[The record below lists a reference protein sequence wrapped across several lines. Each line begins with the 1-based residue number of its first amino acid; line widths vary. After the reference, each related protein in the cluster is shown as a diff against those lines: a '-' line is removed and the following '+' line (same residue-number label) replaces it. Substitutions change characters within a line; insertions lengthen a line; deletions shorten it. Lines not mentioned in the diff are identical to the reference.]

1 MILSIKKHVIG
12 LLVGVLIGAGL
23 VSLYAFY
30 YVEKSSRD
38 KADEEKKPLY
48 WVAPMDANY
57 RRDKPG
63 KSPMGMD
70 LVPVYEKSQANDSA
84 GSGVVTISPHVE
96 NNLGVR
102 TALVKSMRLHTEIT
116 TVGYV
121 GYDEDKLVH
130 IHPRVEGWIDKLYI
144 KSMGERVDQG
154 QPLYELYSPELVNA
168 QKEVLVALKQS
179 DQQLISAARKRLKAL
194 KMSPKFIEHLV
205 RTKEVSQTVT
215 FYAPQSGVVE
225 NLNIREGFY
234 VQPDTTMM
242 SIGQLQ
248 QVWVEAEVFEREA
261 ALVKAGL
268 PVTMKLDYLPG
279 KTWQGEVDYVYPS
292 LDAQNR
298 TLRVRLRFDNQ
309 DLALKPNMFAQ
320 VSIHSDPIDDVVT
333 VPKEAVIRTGQQD
346 RVVLVVGNGQFKSIE
361 IAIGR
366 VTSEYI
372 EVLDGLSAGDEIV
385 TSAQFLIDSESS
397 KNSDFKRMSVG
408 ENPTFTWMQGRVNE
422 VQQQQRIVNITHE
435 PVAVWS
441 WPAMTMDFA
450 IADSVDVEALKAGQE
465 LHFKVI
471 QSDSG
476 EYLVSEVHIVSEPA
490 FASATVRGVINQVDA
505 DTRVLNISRDAI
517 EKWNRQAATMNFVAA
532 QGIELEQFKA
542 GDVVKFTFEV
552 REDLVVIEIMLQQT
566 GDAEHHSHDHH

>member
-1 MILSIKKHVIG
+1 MLSIKKHLLG
-12 LLVGVLIGAGL
+12 LLVGALVGGGL
-23 VSLYAFY
+23 VNLYTFY
-30 YVEKSSRD
+30 SSEKSSEN
-38 KADEEKKPLY
+38 KAAEEKKPLY

-70 LVPVYEKSQANDSA
+70 LVPVYEKPQVNE
-84 GSGVVTISPHVE
+84 GSGPGVVTISPHVE

-102 TALVKSMRLHTEIT
+102 TALVKSMRIHTEIT

-144 KSMGERVDQG
+144 KSMGERVEQG

-205 RTKEVSQTVT
+205 QTKEVSQTVT

-242 SIGQLQ
+242 SIGELQ

-298 TLRVRLRFDNQ
+298 TLRVRLRFNNK

-320 VSIHSDPIDDVVT
+320 ISIHSDPVDEVVT

-346 RVVLVVGNGQFKSIE
+346 RVVLVVGNGQFKSVE
-361 IAIGR
+361 IVIGR

-372 EVLDGLSAGDEIV
+372 EVLDGLAAGDEIV

-397 KNSDFKRMSVG
+397 KNSDFKRMNVG
-408 ENPTFTWMQGRVNE
+408 ETPTFAWMQGRVNE
-422 VQQQQRIVNITHE
+422 IQRQQRIANITHD
-435 PVAVWS
+435 PVAAWN
-441 WPAMTMDFA
+441 WPEMTMDFG
-450 IADSVDVEALKAGQE
+450 IADSVDIEALKAGQA

-471 QSDSG
+471 QSGSG
-476 EYLVSEVHIVSEPA
+476 EYLVSEIHIVSEPS
-490 FASATVRGVINQVDA
+490 FPSATVRGVINQVDIDA
-505 DTRVLNISRDAI
+505 RVLNISREAI
-517 EKWNRQAATMNFVAA
+517 EKWNRQAATMDFVVAK
-532 QGIELEQFKA
+532 GVELQQFKT
-542 GDVVKFTFEV
+542 GDAVKFTFEV
-552 REDLVVIEIMLQQT
+552 RENLVVTEIMLQQA
-566 GDAEHHSHDHH
+566 GDEAHHSHGHH

>member
-1 MILSIKKHVIG
+1 MRLSIKKHVIG

-30 YVEKSSRD
+30 YVEKSSSN
-38 KADEEKKPLY
+38 KADEEKQPLY

-70 LVPVYEKSQANDSA
+70 LVPVYGESQANDSA

-144 KSMGERVDQG
+144 KSMGERVEQG

-268 PVTMKLDYLPG
+268 PVKMELDYLPG

-361 IAIGR
+361 IVIGR

-372 EVLDGLSAGDEIV
+372 EVLDGLSEGDEIV

-397 KNSDFKRMSVG
+397 KNSDFKRMSVD

-422 VQQQQRIVNITHE
+422 VQQQLRIVNITHD
-435 PVAVWS
+435 PVAAWS

-450 IADSVDVEALKAGQE
+450 IADGVDVEPLKTGQE

-476 EYLVSEVHIVSEPA
+476 EYLVSEIHIVSEPS

-505 DTRVLNISRDAI
+505 HARVLNISRDAI

-552 REDLVVIEIMLQQT
+552 REDLVVTEIMLQQT
-566 GDAEHHSHDHH
+566 GDAVHHSHDHH

>member
-1 MILSIKKHVIG
+1 MLSIKKHVIG

>member
-1 MILSIKKHVIG
+1 MLSIKKHLLG
-12 LLVGVLIGAGL
+12 LLVGALVGGGL
-23 VSLYAFY
+23 VNLYTFY
-30 YVEKSSRD
+30 SGEKSSEN
-38 KADEEKKPLY
+38 KAAEEKKPLY

-70 LVPVYEKSQANDSA
+70 LVPVYEKPQVNE
-84 GSGVVTISPHVE
+84 GSGPGVVTISPHVE

-102 TALVKSMRLHTEIT
+102 TALVKSMRIHTEIT

-144 KSMGERVDQG
+144 KSMGERVEQG

-205 RTKEVSQTVT
+205 QTKEVSQTVT

-242 SIGQLQ
+242 SIGELQ

-298 TLRVRLRFDNQ
+298 TLRVRLRFNNK

-320 VSIHSDPIDDVVT
+320 ISIHSDPVDEVVT

-346 RVVLVVGNGQFKSIE
+346 RVVLVVGNGQFKSVE
-361 IAIGR
+361 IVIGR

-372 EVLDGLSAGDEIV
+372 EVLDGLAAGDEIV

-397 KNSDFKRMSVG
+397 KNSDFKRMNVG
-408 ENPTFTWMQGRVNE
+408 ETPTFAWMQGRVNE
-422 VQQQQRIVNITHE
+422 IQRQQRIANITHD
-435 PVAVWS
+435 PVAAWN
-441 WPAMTMDFA
+441 WPEMTMDFG
-450 IADSVDVEALKAGQE
+450 IADSVDIEALKAGQA

-471 QSDSG
+471 QSGSG
-476 EYLVSEVHIVSEPA
+476 EYLVSEIHIVSEPS
-490 FASATVRGVINQVDA
+490 FPSATVRGVINQVDVDA
-505 DTRVLNISRDAI
+505 RVLNISREAI
-517 EKWNRQAATMNFVAA
+517 EKWNRQAATMDFVVAK
-532 QGIELEQFKA
+532 GVELQQFKT
-542 GDVVKFTFEV
+542 GDAVKFTFEV
-552 REDLVVIEIMLQQT
+552 RENLVVTEIMLQQA
-566 GDAEHHSHDHH
+566 GDEAHHSHGHH

>member
-1 MILSIKKHVIG
+1 MSSIKNNLI
-12 LLVGVLIGAGL
+12 GVLLGALIGGGL
-23 VSLYAFY
+23 VSFY
-30 YVEKSSRD
+30 GLQSGETPSMNNAV
-38 KADEEKKPLY
+38 EEKKPLY

-70 LVPVYEKSQANDSA
+70 LVPVYEESQADIDI
-84 GSGVVTISPHVE
+84 GPGVVTISPHVE

-102 TALVKSMRLHTEIT
+102 TALAKATRLQTEIT

-130 IHPRVEGWIDKLYI
+130 IHPRVAGWIDKLYI
-144 KSMGERVDQG
+144 KSMGQKVEQG
-154 QPLYELYSPELVNA
+154 QALYELYSPELVNA

-205 RTKEVSQTVT
+205 QTKDVSQTVT

-298 TLRVRLRFDNQ
+298 TLRVRLRFSNQ

-320 VSIHSDPIDDVVT
+320 VTIHSDPVDDVIT

-346 RVVLVVGNGQFKSIE
+346 RVVVVVGNGQFKSID
-361 IAIGR
+361 ITIGR
-366 VTSEYI
+366 VTNEYI
-372 EVLDGLSAGDEIV
+372 EVLSGLNAGDEIV

-397 KNSDFKRMSVG
+397 KNSDFKRMSVD
-408 ENPTFTWMQGRVNE
+408 EKPTFVWMQGQLNGVQVSQRVA
-422 VQQQQRIVNITHE
+422 NITHG
-435 PVAVWS
+435 PVTAWG
-441 WPAMTMDFA
+441 WPEMTMDFDIGDKVD
-450 IADSVDVEALKAGQE
+450 IATLKVGQE
-465 LHFKVI
+465 LHFKVE
-471 QSDSG
+471 QLESG
-476 EYLVSEVHIVSEPA
+476 AYLVSEIHIVSEPS
-490 FASATVRGVINQVDA
+490 FPTATVLGEINQINIES
-505 DTRVLNISRDAI
+505 RVLNISREAI
-517 EKWNRQAATMNFVAA
+517 EQWHRQAATMDFVAA
-532 QGIELEQFKA
+532 QGIDLKQFQI
-542 GDVVKFTFEV
+542 GDAVKFTFEV
-552 REDLVVIEIMLQQT
+552 RDDLIVTEMTLHQVVD
-566 GDAEHHSHDHH
+566 DAHHSHSHQ